1 MLSNSVYS
9 SIFNKPRKLLHT
21 FASLFFLLEDSVR
34 FLPSL
39 ISIYI
44 FLKLLLVF
52 NLNFVAKPRLSLFI
66 RFNFELCLC
75 MEKPKLVLG
84 SLEELNLIAYMFK
97 FSVLVSVSFL
107 VLF

>member
-1 MLSNSVYS
+1 M
-9 SIFNKPRKLLHT
+9 
-21 FASLFFLLEDSVR
+21 
-34 FLPSL
+34 
-39 ISIYI
+39 
-44 FLKLLLVF
+44 KLLLVF

-97 FSVLVSVSFL
+97 FSVLVSVFFFGFVLDFIDACLFFDEVNWSFL
-107 VLF
+107 YICNE